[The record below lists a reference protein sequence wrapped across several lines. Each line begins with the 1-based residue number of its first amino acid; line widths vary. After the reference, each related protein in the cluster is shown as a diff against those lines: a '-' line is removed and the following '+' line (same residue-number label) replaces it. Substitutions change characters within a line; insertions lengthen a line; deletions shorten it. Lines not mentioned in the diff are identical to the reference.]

1 MKKEKHDA
9 ESLGQKLR
17 QCVSLTITFALI
29 VTVTVTVTTAACIL
43 LRRGINEV
51 KENVNF

>member
-29 VTVTVTVTTAACIL
+29 VTVTVTTAACIL